1 MPHKYALAIYTL
13 RGYSVKVMKPK
24 TQTACR
30 SRLRRIE
37 GQVRGIERMIDEER
51 YCIDILTQLQAVR
64 AALKKVEDEVLK
76 DHVEHCV
83 HDAIRGGKTDEQF
96 EKIDELL
103 RVLEKRTT

>member
-1 MPHKYALAIYTL
+1 MHGYAEDKAALT
-13 RGYSVKVMKPK
+13 K
-24 TQTACR
+24 
-30 SRLRRIE
+30 RLHRIE

-76 DHVEHCV
+76 DHVAHCV
-83 HDAIRGGKTDEQF
+83 QDAIRGGKADEQV
-96 EKIDELL
+96 EKIEELL

>member
-1 MPHKYALAIYTL
+1 VGLLGRFSQFAHCVLPGPRQQRCAENRLAIYTL

-51 YCIDILTQLQAVR
+51 YCIDILTSCRPCAPPSR
-64 AALKKVEDEVLK
+64 
-76 DHVEHCV
+76 
-83 HDAIRGGKTDEQF
+83 RW
-96 EKIDELL
+96 
-103 RVLEKRTT
+103 RTRC